1 MLNLTLNNLKLFD
14 IINKETNTVI
24 STPELSDACE
34 LESMYLLSVWLYWAS
49 LNNLVA
55 QERYIEL
62 SKYFNTIPTVGEY
75 FKMLSNQ

>member
-24 STPELSDACE
+24 STPELSEACK
-34 LESMYLLSVWLYWAS
+34 LESMHLLSDWLYWAS

-55 QERYIEL
+55 QARYIEL
-62 SKYFNTIPTVGEY
+62 SKYLNTIPTVGEY